1 MLCRKFTCKCHP
13 SRPLTH
19 MTHMPKPQP
28 LKTTPEKDK
37 EDECEPR
44 RPLRDLPILPKP
56 LTLKIQPKK
65 DKEDEW
71 VPIPVPE
78 QNFTYEDG
86 LDTDDEC
93 TGYVPYKK
101 GKIQY

>member
-1 MLCRKFTCKCHP
+1 MFCKKFTCKCDP
-13 SRPLTH
+13 RRPLRDLTNI
-19 MTHMPKPQP
+19 PKPLT
-28 LKTTPEKDK
+28 LKTTPKKDK
-37 EDECEPR
+37 EDECDPR
-44 RPLRDLPILPKP
+44 RPLRDLPNLPKP
-56 LTLKIQPKK
+56 LTLKATPKK

-71 VPIPVPE
+71 IPIPVPE
-78 QNFTYEDG
+78 QNFMYEDG